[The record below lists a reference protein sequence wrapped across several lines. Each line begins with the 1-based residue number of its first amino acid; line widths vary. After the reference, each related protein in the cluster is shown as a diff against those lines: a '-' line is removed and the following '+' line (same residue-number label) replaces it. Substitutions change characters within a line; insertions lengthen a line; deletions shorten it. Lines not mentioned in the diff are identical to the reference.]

1 MSSPQREVVESTVI
15 PAPPEAVWDVID
27 DTSRYADWVTTV
39 DEVTRHHGRATVGE
53 TYSERN
59 TVLGPLKATSTWT
72 VVQADA
78 PRRRLDRGV
87 GMPVVQDLESI
98 FELDPVEGPGGAAHT
113 EFRYI
118 ARYRMG
124 LGPLGGLIDRIQAP
138 GMRKEFRASMA
149 RLAELVRH
157 EATPPPS
164 DGADTPEGP

>member
-1 MSSPQREVVESTVI
+1 MSSPQREVVESSVI
-15 PAPPEAVWDVID
+15 PAPPEAVWAVID
-27 DTSRYADWVTTV
+27 DTSRYAEWVTTV
-39 DEVTRHHGRATVGE
+39 IEVTSHHGRAKVGE

-59 TVLGPLKATSTWT
+59 VVLGPLKAASTWT

-98 FELDPVEGPGGAAHT
+98 FELDPVEGPDGAQHT

-124 LGPLGGLIDRIQAP
+124 LGPLGGIIDRIQQP
-138 GMRKEFRASMA
+138 GMRKEFRASMT
-149 RLAELVRH
+149 RLSHLVTHDHDER
-157 EATPPPS
+157 P
-164 DGADTPEGP
+164 